1 MSDEEKKGMV
11 TRRALDEREVSEH
24 MLGNM
29 EFLHKTDNS
38 KFNALTPNEKRLK
51 YFDLNEKI
59 YSRGMLHTMAAFGG
73 KEWDVDESLIPAI
86 IQRRHEEELSKL
98 KALYGQKD

>member
-1 MSDEEKKGMV
+1 
-11 TRRALDEREVSEH
+11 
-24 MLGNM
+24 M

-73 KEWDVDESLIPAI
+73 KEWDVDESQIPAI
-86 IQRRHEEELSKL
+86 IQKRHAEELSKL